1 MNLNI
6 RPRTQVLVLTGVL
19 ATCSL
24 NLAFGLP
31 AFATRQAD
39 EARDNNGRKL
49 AAASSASHRTTAGE
63 VSVDQVIQGA
73 RTRLVSELNAHDI
86 KLNVPP
92 IKLSKDLQ
100 SICNS
105 CLKNSKTAMVFAHE
119 HAAEMTYWL
128 GRYMKQM
135 ISPPIITPVVLH
147 EHRLVPSNFYRANSQ
162 LYLTDEGR
170 LKRLVDR

>member
-1 MNLNI
+1 
-6 RPRTQVLVLTGVL
+6 VLTGVL
-19 ATCSL
+19 AICCL
-24 NLAFGLP
+24 NLAFGQP
-31 AFATRQAD
+31 AHATRQSD
-39 EARDNNGRKL
+39 EARDNDRRKL
-49 AAASSASHRTTAGE
+49 AAAGTASSRATSGE

-73 RTRLVSELNAHDI
+73 RTRIVSELNARDI
-86 KLNVPP
+86 KVNVPP
-92 IKLSKDLQ
+92 IKLSKDLE
-100 SICNS
+100 STCNS

-147 EHRLVPSNFYRANSQ
+147 DHRLVPSNLYRANSS

-170 LKRLVDR
+170 LKRVVDR